1 MRLAPPV
8 SGPSKAVAD
17 PLPRKRWNHSEM
29 PREVVGS
36 HLKKRELDASKQE
49 KMILVACFYPTFW
62 LPNPKKIPRVGEKRG
77 YHKIPSKNRS
87 NFSNVI

>member
-1 MRLAPPV
+1 M

-17 PLPRKRWNHSEM
+17 PLPRKRWNHSEK

-36 HLKKRELDASKQE
+36 HLKKRELDASQQAKV
-49 KMILVACFYPTFW
+49 ILVACFYPTFW

-77 YHKIPSKNRS
+77 YRGYHKLPSKNRS
-87 NFSNVI
+87 IFSKVI